1 MTYLE
6 ETTGNILLTTG
17 SKELQKYTRLK
28 EFRSRCYARV
38 LSTKEAVEKSIGL
51 GFEGKHLLAMQGPFS
66 KEMNKAM
73 IAHVDAKY
81 VVTKETG
88 KAGGFPEKLEAAK
101 ENGACLVVIRRPE
114 EDGKKAEEIIAWFR
128 KHL

>member
-1 MTYLE
+1 
-6 ETTGNILLTTG
+6 
-17 SKELQKYTRLK
+17 
-28 EFRSRCYARV
+28 
-38 LSTKEAVEKSIGL
+38 
-51 GFEGKHLLAMQGPFS
+51 
-66 KEMNKAM
+66 MNKAM
-73 IAHVDAKY
+73 IADVDAKY